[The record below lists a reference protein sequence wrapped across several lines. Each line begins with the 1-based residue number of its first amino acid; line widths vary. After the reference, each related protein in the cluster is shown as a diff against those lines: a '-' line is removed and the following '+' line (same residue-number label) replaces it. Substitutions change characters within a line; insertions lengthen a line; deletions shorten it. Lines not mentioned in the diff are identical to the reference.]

1 MSLKKIN
8 PIKTKSWI
16 KLKAHFNEIENK
28 EIKDL
33 LSIRSNPS
41 CFSLEW
47 NDFNIDIS
55 KNRIDNTTLNLLLDL
70 AKECGLEDAISK
82 QFKGDIINDTEKR
95 AVLHTAVRTDGNEKI
110 NVDGLDVV
118 PSILETRSKIKSFTN
133 DVMSGNLKGDTGKP
147 FTDVVNIGI
156 GGSDLGPV
164 MVVEALKH
172 YSSRLKPH
180 FVSNVDGDHVLEII
194 KDLNPETTLFIIV
207 SKTFTTQET
216 ISNANTIRD
225 WLVSKLNVSAV
236 SKHFAAVS
244 TNLTEI
250 KKFGI
255 NPKMVFSMNDWVGGR
270 FSLWSSVGLSISL
283 AVGYE
288 NFSKLLEYHIGNC
301 LGGCEGHQKEK
312 DYNIYISNIRD
323 FLKGNLSSSINYFKN
338 EMEIASDSLKF
349 EKAQKA
355 KEKIELLEN
364 YQSKSTVVSSKLN
377 NIDVFSIISDS
388 SHAYVNHLQVAF
400 GRIVRFHNVEIKKKL
415 DETDKELLLM
425 TLVNLRD
432 KFSSKNN
439 TIISNIEFD
448 KILNLKFIYPKAGDN
463 KKLLDLSVRNAT
475 QFKIEKLK
483 QVQIVDPERHT
494 NRILNQMKIDLRLNE
509 IPIHIEC
516 FDNSNIQGS
525 NPVASCIVFKN
536 SKPSKKDYR
545 HFNIKTVEGPDDYA
559 SMEEV
564 VYRRYKR
571 MVDEK
576 SVLPSLII
584 IDGGKGQLSSSIKAL
599 KKLNLENTIAILGIA
614 KRLEE
619 IFYPNDPIPLYLN
632 KKSETLKVIQQ
643 MRNEAHRFAITFH
656 RNKRSKQALT
666 SSFDGIPGIGE
677 KTKTTLLKR
686 FKSLKKIKETSL
698 DLLINEVGESKAKKI
713 KEFLNSMK

>member
-1 MSLKKIN
+1 MPSEPGVYQFFNKEDKIIYIGKAKNLKKRVASYFQKN
-8 PIKTKSWI
+8 VGSRKTKNLVKNI
-16 KLKAHFNEIENK
+16 H
-28 EIKDL
+28 EIKHIVVSTESDA
-33 LSIRSNPS
+33 
-41 CFSLEW
+41 
-47 NDFNIDIS
+47 
-55 KNRIDNTTLNLLLDL
+55 LLLENSLIKKYQPKYNILLRDDKTYPWIVIK
-70 AKECGLEDAISK
+70 KEAFPRVL
-82 QFKGDIINDTEKR
+82 TTRRVEKDGSEYFGPF
-95 AVLHTAVRTDGNEKI
+95 TNYKTVRTIMG
-110 NVDGLDVV
+110 
-118 PSILETRSKIKSFTN
+118 
-133 DVMSGNLKGDTGKP
+133 
-147 FTDVVNIGI
+147 
-156 GGSDLGPV
+156 
-164 MVVEALKH
+164 
-172 YSSRLKPH
+172 
-180 FVSNVDGDHVLEII
+180 
-194 KDLNPETTLFIIV
+194 
-207 SKTFTTQET
+207 
-216 ISNANTIRD
+216 
-225 WLVSKLNVSAV
+225 
-236 SKHFAAVS
+236 
-244 TNLTEI
+244 
-250 KKFGI
+250 
-255 NPKMVFSMNDWVGGR
+255 VFSTLY
-270 FSLWSSVGLSISL
+270 SLRTCHYDLKEKNIVEKKYK
-283 AVGYE
+283 VC
-288 NFSKLLEYHIGNC
+288 LEYHIGNC
-301 LGGCEGHQKEK
+301 LGGCEGHQKEE
-312 DYNIYISNIRD
+312 DYDVYISNIRD
-323 FLKGNLSSSINYFKN
+323 FLKGNLSSSLNYFKN
-338 EMEIASDSLKF
+338 EMKTASDCLQF
-349 EKAQKA
+349 EKAQSA

-415 DETDKELLLM
+415 EETDRKLLLM

-432 KFSSKNN
+432 KFNSKNN
-439 TIISNIEFD
+439 IVISNIKFD
-448 KILNLKFIYPKAGDN
+448 KILDLKFIFPKAGDN

-494 NRILNQMKIDLRLNE
+494 NRILNQMKTDLRLNKM
-509 IPIHIEC
+509 PVHIEC

-564 VYRRYKR
+564 VYRRYRR
-571 MVDEK
+571 MLNEK
-576 SVLPSLII
+576 LSLPSLII

-643 MRNEAHRFAITFH
+643 MRNEAHRFAINFH

-677 KTKTTLLKR
+677 KTKTALLKR
-686 FKSLKKIKETSL
+686 FKSLKNIKETSL
-698 DLLINEVGESKAKKI
+698 ELLISEVGESKAKKL
-713 KEFLNSMK
+713 KDFLNSMS

>member
-1 MSLKKIN
+1 VISPSLKIELSTMPSEPGVYQFFNKEDKIIYIGKAKN
-8 PIKTKSWI
+8 LKKRVASYFQKNVGSRKTKNLVKNI
-16 KLKAHFNEIENK
+16 H
-28 EIKDL
+28 EIKHIVVSTESDA
-33 LSIRSNPS
+33 
-41 CFSLEW
+41 
-47 NDFNIDIS
+47 
-55 KNRIDNTTLNLLLDL
+55 LLLENSLIKKYQPKYNILLRDDKTYPWIVIK
-70 AKECGLEDAISK
+70 KEAFPRVL
-82 QFKGDIINDTEKR
+82 TTRRVEKDGSEYFGPF
-95 AVLHTAVRTDGNEKI
+95 TNYKTVRTIMG
-110 NVDGLDVV
+110 
-118 PSILETRSKIKSFTN
+118 
-133 DVMSGNLKGDTGKP
+133 
-147 FTDVVNIGI
+147 
-156 GGSDLGPV
+156 
-164 MVVEALKH
+164 
-172 YSSRLKPH
+172 
-180 FVSNVDGDHVLEII
+180 
-194 KDLNPETTLFIIV
+194 
-207 SKTFTTQET
+207 
-216 ISNANTIRD
+216 
-225 WLVSKLNVSAV
+225 
-236 SKHFAAVS
+236 
-244 TNLTEI
+244 
-250 KKFGI
+250 
-255 NPKMVFSMNDWVGGR
+255 VFSTLY
-270 FSLWSSVGLSISL
+270 SLRTCHYDLKEKNIVEKKYK
-283 AVGYE
+283 VC
-288 NFSKLLEYHIGNC
+288 LEYHIGNC
-301 LGGCEGHQKEK
+301 LGGCEGHQKEE
-312 DYNIYISNIRD
+312 DYDVYISNIRD
-323 FLKGNLSSSINYFKN
+323 FLKGNLSSSLNYFKN
-338 EMEIASDSLKF
+338 EMKTASDCLQF
-349 EKAQKA
+349 EKAQSA

-415 DETDKELLLM
+415 EETDRKLLLM

-432 KFSSKNN
+432 KFNSKNN
-439 TIISNIEFD
+439 IVISNIKFD
-448 KILNLKFIYPKAGDN
+448 KILDLKFIFPKAGDN

-494 NRILNQMKIDLRLNE
+494 NRILNQMKTDLRLNKM
-509 IPIHIEC
+509 PVHIEC

-564 VYRRYKR
+564 VYRRYRR
-571 MVDEK
+571 MLDEK
-576 SVLPSLII
+576 LSLPSLII

-643 MRNEAHRFAITFH
+643 MRNEAHRFAINFH

-677 KTKTTLLKR
+677 KTKTALLKR
-686 FKSLKKIKETSL
+686 FKSLKNIKETSL
-698 DLLINEVGESKAKKI
+698 ELLISEVGESKAKKL
-713 KEFLNSMK
+713 KDFLNSMS

>member
-1 MSLKKIN
+1 MPSEPGVYQFFNKEDKIIYIGKAKNLKKRVSSYFQKN
-8 PIKTKSWI
+8 VGSRKTRNLVKNI
-16 KLKAHFNEIENK
+16 H
-28 EIKDL
+28 EIKHIVVSSESDA
-33 LSIRSNPS
+33 
-41 CFSLEW
+41 
-47 NDFNIDIS
+47 
-55 KNRIDNTTLNLLLDL
+55 LLLENSLIKKYQPKYNILLRDDKTYPWIVIK
-70 AKECGLEDAISK
+70 KESFPRVL
-82 QFKGDIINDTEKR
+82 TTRRVEKDGSEYFGPF
-95 AVLHTAVRTDGNEKI
+95 TNYKTVRTIMDIFSNLYSLRTCHYDLRQK
-110 NVDGLDVV
+110 N
-118 PSILETRSKIKSFTN
+118 ILESKYK
-133 DVMSGNLKGDTGKP
+133 VC
-147 FTDVVNIGI
+147 
-156 GGSDLGPV
+156 
-164 MVVEALKH
+164 
-172 YSSRLKPH
+172 
-180 FVSNVDGDHVLEII
+180 
-194 KDLNPETTLFIIV
+194 
-207 SKTFTTQET
+207 
-216 ISNANTIRD
+216 
-225 WLVSKLNVSAV
+225 
-236 SKHFAAVS
+236 
-244 TNLTEI
+244 
-250 KKFGI
+250 
-255 NPKMVFSMNDWVGGR
+255 
-270 FSLWSSVGLSISL
+270 
-283 AVGYE
+283 
-288 NFSKLLEYHIGNC
+288 LEYHIGNC
-301 LGGCEGHQKEK
+301 LGGCEGHQEEE

-338 EMEIASDSLKF
+338 EMKVASDLLRF
-349 EKAQKA
+349 EKAQAA
-355 KEKIELLEN
+355 KEKIDLLEN

-400 GRIVRFHNVEIKKKL
+400 GRIVRFHNLEIKKKL
-415 DETDKELLLM
+415 DESDKELLLM
-425 TLVNLRD
+425 TLVNLRG

-439 TIISNIEFD
+439 TVISNVKFD
-448 KILNLKFIYPKAGDN
+448 KILDLNFIFPKSGDN

-509 IPIHIEC
+509 IPVNIEC

-571 MVDEK
+571 MLEEK

-643 MRNEAHRFAITFH
+643 MRNEAHRFAINFH

-666 SSFDGIPGIGE
+666 SSFDEIPGIGE
-677 KTKTTLLKR
+677 KTKTALLKR

-698 DLLINEVGESKAKKI
+698 ELLISEVGKSKAKKL
-713 KEFLNSMK
+713 KEFLNSMN